1 MANLKNLKD
10 KIMST
15 KKTQQTT
22 KAMKMVSAAK
32 LRRAQ
37 DHIVNARPY
46 ARKLLDVIQRMAL
59 NTQITHPFLKK
70 LSLSSDQKSK
80 LLLVVLTSDRGLC
93 GGFNNAI
100 CKYTEKFLNQQKD
113 NYKKIDF
120 IFVGR
125 KASTYFKRRGFTAQ
139 KEILNLA
146 RNINYQLA
154 ADISENI
161 LDAYSS
167 GECEK
172 VHVIYNEFKSAL
184 AQDVVDEQIL
194 PVKQADLKDSNKGFL
209 SDFVFEPRIEDI
221 LDTLLKKHFAIQI
234 YRCLQESVASEHGAR
249 MSAMENATKNAGEV
263 ISSLSLEY
271 NKARQA
277 KITTELI
284 EITSGANAL

>member
-1 MANLKNLKD
+1 MASLKD
-10 KIMST
+10 LRDKITST
-15 KKTQQTT
+15 QKTKQTT

-32 LRRAQ
+32 LRRSQ
-37 DHIVNARPY
+37 DNIVNARPY
-46 ARKLLDVIQRMAL
+46 AKKLLDVIHRMAM
-59 NTQITHPFLKK
+59 NTSVSHPFLKREHYPNK
-70 LSLSSDQKSK
+70 KPK
-80 LLLVVLTSDRGLC
+80 LLLVVITSDRGLC

-100 CKYTEKFLNQQKD
+100 CKYTETFLKEQKD
-113 NYKKIDF
+113 NYEKIDF

-125 KASTYFKRRGFTAQ
+125 KGAAYFKRKGFVSQ
-139 KEILNLA
+139 KDILNLA

-161 LDAYSS
+161 LEAYSS
-167 GECEK
+167 EEYTQ
-172 VHVIYNEFKSAL
+172 VRLIYNEFKSAL

-194 PVKQADLKDSNKGFL
+194 PVQKEDIEGFDQ
-209 SDFVFEPRIEDI
+209 SFSGDFIFEPKIEDI

-249 MSAMENATKNAGEV
+249 MTAMENATKNAGEV

-284 EITSGANAL
+284 EITSGANAI